1 MAELQL
7 AVGLCLPSQTP
18 LAPVTGVFPLACQA
32 FLTLPII
39 AAHSLFPV
47 ALDQSH

>member
-18 LAPVTGVFPLACQA
+18 LAPVTGAFLLACQA
-32 FLTLPII
+32 LLTLPIV
-39 AAHSLFPV
+39 AAPLPFP
-47 ALDQSH
+47 